1 MEQTHYLKIY
11 IAKLTSL
18 TQKIILALA
27 IFCLAH
33 LAAMAESSEITT
45 FELGGASNSPGIA
58 NKGELIIEENLFHY
72 QDTFS
77 GKNSYNFQLLQT
89 KLRYGLIQK
98 RLEARMTSAGLA
110 LNPIDSG
117 LSNISLG
124 TKFRFLDESKYLPS
138 TELIAD
144 WEIPVGDRDLR
155 NPGFDHSY
163 MLVLGKAWTK
173 KFGSIVNLS
182 ADFASFRSETGVG
195 GIVSMPMVFNVNY
208 YFKPELN
215 VFSHIYGTHYFT
227 GGIDDPLSVDLGMSY
242 AVTKDLVLIS
252 WVSKGL
258 NDATQDMT
266 VDVGFV
272 YRP

>member
-1 MEQTHYLKIY
+1 MRN
-11 IAKLTSL
+11 TSL
-18 TQKIILALA
+18 NNSKFLAII
-27 IFCLAH
+27 IFCLAN
-33 LAAMAESSEITT
+33 LAAIAESTEITT
-45 FELGGASNSPGIA
+45 FELGGASNSPGIV
-58 NKGELIIEENLFHY
+58 NKGEFIIEEDLFHY

-77 GKNSYNFQLLQT
+77 GKNSYAFQLMQT
-89 KLRYGLIQK
+89 KLRYGLLQK
-98 RLEARMTSAGLA
+98 RLEARLTTAGLA

-124 TKFRFLDESKYLPS
+124 TKIRFLNESKYLPS

-155 NPGFDHSY
+155 NPGFEQSY

-195 GIVSMPMVFNVNY
+195 GIVSMPMVFNINY

-227 GGIDDPLSVDLGMSY
+227 GGIDDPLSVDLGLSY
-242 AVTKDLVLIS
+242 ALTKDFVFIS

-258 NDATQDMT
+258 NDAAQDIT
-266 VDVGFV
+266 VDVGLV